1 MSQNRSEGVSGRGH
15 SARRA
20 CLSASSALLAAAV
33 LAAVPLAASAQAP
46 YDLVLRNG
54 RVVDGTGSP
63 WYRSDVA
70 IRDGLIAAIG
80 PSLAGPA
87 HREIDVAGQVIAPGF
102 VDVHSHGSGG
112 LFEVPTADN
121 YIRQGVTTMIA
132 GPDGSSPLPLG
143 AWFDSVEELPTT
155 INVGSMVGQGT
166 IRSRV
171 VGRVDRL
178 ATPEELDQMRSI
190 AEQAMHDGALGLST
204 GLFYVPGTFTPTEEV
219 IEIARVVGR
228 LGGIHKSHMR
238 DEASGI
244 LESVR
249 ETIRIGEEGGLPT
262 QITHHKVIGA
272 GYWGASAETLRLV
285 DEARARG
292 VDVTIDQYP
301 YTASATSIQAA
312 LFPAWAQAG
321 GLVSMQ
327 ERLADPAQRS
337 RIREESARIIELER
351 GGGDPERVVIS
362 SCGWDD
368 TLAGKTL
375 GDVITLRGLEESLW
389 GAADAAMWLTE
400 EGGCGGIFHAISEDD
415 VVRIMRHPAS
425 MIASDGGII
434 VFGRAQPHPRSYGTF
449 ARVLSEYVRELGV
462 LTLEEAVRKMSAFP
476 AQRMGLRDRGLIRP
490 GMVADVAVFDPA
502 RVRDPATFEEPHQYA
517 EGFSLVLVH
526 GEIVLDGDRV
536 TDARPG
542 RVLYGPARR

>member
-1 MSQNRSEGVSGRGH
+1 M
-15 SARRA
+15 RRTA
-20 CLSASSALLAAAV
+20 CFLVAAASLAVAPPALSAQV
-33 LAAVPLAASAQAP
+33 TPT
-46 YDLVLRNG
+46 YDLILRNG

-70 IRDGLIAAIG
+70 IREGMIAAV
-80 PSLAGPA
+80 GPA
-87 HREIDVAGQVIAPGF
+87 IEGTARREIDVAGQVISPGF
-102 VDVHSHGSGG
+102 VDVHSHADRGI
-112 LFEVPTADN
+112 FELPTADN
-121 YIRQGVTTMIA
+121 YIRQGVTTLIT
-132 GPDGSSPLPLG
+132 GPDGSSALPLRP
-143 AWFDSVEELPTT
+143 WFDSLAALPTS

-171 VGRVDRL
+171 VGMVDRA
-178 ATPEELDQMRSI
+178 ATPAEMDRMVTL
-190 AEQAMHDGALGLST
+190 AEQAMQDGALGLST

-219 IEIARVVGR
+219 IELARVVGR

-244 LESVR
+244 VESVL

-262 QITHHKVIGA
+262 QVTHHKVIGA
-272 GYWGASAETLRLV
+272 GYWGASVETLRLI

-301 YTASATSIQAA
+301 YTASATSIHAA
-312 LFPAWAQAG
+312 LLPAWALEG
-321 GLVSMQ
+321 GMGRTR
-327 ERLADPAQRS
+327 ERLADPSQRA
-337 RIREESARIIELER
+337 RIRQETARIIELER
-351 GGGDPERVVIS
+351 GGGDPSRVVIS
-362 SCGWDD
+362 SCGWDA

-375 GDVITLRGLEESLW
+375 GDVMTLRGMEDSLL
-389 GAADAAMWLTE
+389 GAAEAALWLTE

-425 MIASDGGII
+425 MIASDGGVI

-476 AQRMGLRDRGLIRP
+476 AQRMGLHDRGLIRP

-502 RVRDPATFEEPHQYA
+502 RVLDAATFEEPHQYA
-517 EGFSLVLVH
+517 EGFSLVLVN
-526 GEIVLDGDRV
+526 GEIVVEGDRV
-536 TDARPG
+536 TEARPG